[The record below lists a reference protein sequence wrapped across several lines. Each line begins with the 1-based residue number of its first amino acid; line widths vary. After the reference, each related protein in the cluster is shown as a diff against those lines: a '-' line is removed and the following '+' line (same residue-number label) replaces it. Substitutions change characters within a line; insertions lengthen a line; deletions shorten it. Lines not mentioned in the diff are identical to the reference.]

1 MPVSVQ
7 TAINLLEKLAP
18 KKLAYEWDNAGLQL
32 GSLQGDTSAI
42 YVTLDVTEQTL
53 AEAESLGARLVI
65 SHHPLFFKPLK
76 AVRTDLPAGRIVQK
90 ALAAKIT
97 IYAAHTNLDLA
108 KGGVNDALA
117 ARLGLAETTVLR
129 RDGQHEL
136 EKLVVFVP
144 RGYEDDVHRAM
155 SAAGAGWIGQ
165 YSHCSF
171 QVPGT
176 GTFLPREGAK
186 PFLGEEGKLEKAAE
200 IRLETIV
207 PSGLRKRVIRAM
219 LDAHPYEEVAYD
231 IYPLRNDGEA
241 YGLGRIGILQQ
252 PCSLPDFCQFV
263 KDRLQIPFLR
273 VAGSTDRLVRKV
285 AVCGGTGSELL
296 QAAAFAG
303 ADVLVTSDV
312 KYHEAQEAWTTG
324 VAVIDAGHDATER
337 VIVPVLRDYLQEQL
351 QTAGHHDVKV
361 FASTIETSP
370 WQAF

>member
-1 MPVSVQ
+1 MPVSIQ
-7 TAINLLEKLAP
+7 TVINLLEKLAP

-32 GSLQGDTSAI
+32 GSPQGETSAV

-90 ALAAKIT
+90 ALAANMT
-97 IYAAHTNLDLA
+97 VYAAHTNLDLA

-117 ARLGLAETTVLR
+117 ARLGLVETTVLR
-129 RDGQHEL
+129 QDGRQEL
-136 EKLVVFVP
+136 EKIVVFVP
-144 RGYEDDVHRAM
+144 QGHEDNVHRAM
-155 SAAGAGWIGQ
+155 SAAGAGWIGK

-207 PSGLRKRVIRAM
+207 PADLRKRVVRAM

-231 IYPLRNDGEA
+231 VYPLRNEGEA
-241 YGLGRIGILQQ
+241 YGLGRIGVLQQ
-252 PCSLPDFCQFV
+252 PCSLPDFCRLV

-273 VAGSTDRLVRKV
+273 VAGGTDRLVRKV
-285 AVCGGTGSELL
+285 AVCGGAGSDLL

-324 VAVIDAGHDATER
+324 VAIIDAGHDATER
-337 VIVPVLRDYLQEQL
+337 VIVPVLSDYLQKQL
-351 QTAGHHDVKV
+351 QAAGYNDVEI